1 LDGESSTPVPPGDCP
16 LAGRREAVTVV
27 AEISS
32 VREAIVTQVADPD
45 GLGPRPEAD
54 LEYDLA
60 HEWTAGPEG
69 GAANVQPSPSV
80 YVATETADLGGDY
93 GYDMAHDVPGR

>member
-60 HEWTAGPEG
+60 HEWTAIPR
-69 GAANVQPSPSV
+69 AADVTRGRPSV
-80 YVATETADLGGDY
+80 YVATETVDASGDH